1 MKKLILSMAA
11 IGLLFAAC
19 ESEKNEITQEQEI
32 DMSDFYVY
40 TDLEDISAKSATSKK
55 SLTPCYTMNVLNRQL
70 QENPGLEQK
79 MYAIEYHTRKF
90 ITAKGKPTNPGGGGS
105 GDTGST
111 DVDVLPIEDGL
122 GTITIPVYVH
132 VVLPNASDITDKQVT
147 DQISVL
153 NDDFSSTNT
162 NLLPSG
168 ATDFI
173 NDATITDIEFNLITT
188 YRHDDSRSSWGT
200 NDAVKAA
207 YPPITPETHL
217 NIWVCNIGGGILG
230 YAQFPGG
237 NLATDGVVLL
247 HESLPGGTAA
257 PYNEGRT
264 ATHEVGHWLNLRH
277 IWGDGRC
284 RQDDFVEDTPS
295 SDGANYGCPSYPS
308 ISCKDADM
316 TMNYMDYTDDACM
329 YMFTDGQ
336 RNRMRAVFTS
346 GGFRASMLGN

>member
-1 MKKLILSMAA
+1 MAA
-11 IGLLFAAC
+11 LGFLFVAC

-40 TDLEDISAKSATSKK
+40 TDIDNTAAKSTNSKANF
-55 SLTPCYTMNVLNRQL
+55 TPCYTMNVLNRQL

-90 ITAKGKPTNPGGGGS
+90 LNAKGKPTTPGGGG

-111 DVDVLPIEDGL
+111 DVDVTLVNDEL
-122 GTITIPVYVH
+122 GAINIPVYVH
-132 VVLPNASDITDKQVT
+132 IVLPDASYISDT
-147 DQISVL
+147 QIRAQIQVL
-153 NDDFSSTNT
+153 NDDFNNKNT
-162 NLLPSG
+162 NQLPSG

-173 NDATITDIEFNLITT
+173 NDVTSTDIHFNLMEII
-188 YRHDDSRSSWGT
+188 RHNDPKSTWGT

-207 YPPITPETHL
+207 YPPRTPETHL

-257 PYNEGRT
+257 PYNQGRT
-264 ATHEVGHWLNLRH
+264 ATHEVGHYLNLRH

-284 RQDDFVEDTPS
+284 RQDDFIEDTPS
-295 SDGANYGCPSYPS
+295 AGGANYGCPTYPS
-308 ISCKDADM
+308 VSCQTPDM

-336 RNRMRAVFTS
+336 TNRMRATFVS
-346 GGFRASMLGN
+346 GGPRASLIGNN